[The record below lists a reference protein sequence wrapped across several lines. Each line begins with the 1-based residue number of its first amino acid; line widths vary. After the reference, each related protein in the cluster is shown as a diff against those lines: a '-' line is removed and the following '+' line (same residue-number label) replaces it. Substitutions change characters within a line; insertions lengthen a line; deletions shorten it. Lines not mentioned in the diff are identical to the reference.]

1 MIFAGKSYHLF
12 TIVLMGD
19 RAQQGICLPQILLV
33 KWALLQHPT
42 IPYYI
47 YCGPQ
52 ILEKFSSIFPVY
64 LHIFYQFQVMHLS
77 SSVSKKTDLAVHNG
91 LNINII
97 YTVHSTAWCKYVV
110 LVMMI
115 MVMMMIIKKLSM
127 EANKKIRTLWLVTLL
142 QVFCREEQWSHQCP
156 PACTCHESH
165 FSELPCYHFLQ
176 DGTSSNSDKP
186 EVPPHFN
193 NDVRSL
199 LPITDYVN
207 LIIFSLMDILLAYF
221 II

>member
-1 MIFAGKSYHLF
+1 
-12 TIVLMGD
+12 
-19 RAQQGICLPQILLV
+19 
-33 KWALLQHPT
+33 
-42 IPYYI
+42 
-47 YCGPQ
+47 
-52 ILEKFSSIFPVY
+52 
-64 LHIFYQFQVMHLS
+64 MHLPL
-77 SSVSKKTDLAVHNG
+77 SVSRETDLAVDNG

-97 YTVHSTAWCKYVV
+97 YTVHSTPWCKYVV
-110 LVMMI
+110 LV
-115 MVMMMIIKKLSM
+115 MIIKKLSM
-127 EANKKIRTLWLVTLL
+127 EANKEIRTLWLVTLL

-165 FSELPCYHFLQ
+165 FSELPSYHFLQ

-193 NDVRSL
+193 NDVSNL

-207 LIIFSLMDILLAYF
+207 LCIFSLMDILLAYF

>member
-12 TIVLMGD
+12 TIVLMRD
-19 RAQQGICLPQILLV
+19 KVQQGIHLPQILLI

-52 ILEKFSSIFPVY
+52 VLEKFSSIFPVY

-77 SSVSKKTDLAVHNG
+77 SSVSRKIDLAVDNG

-110 LVMMI
+110 LVVMI
-115 MVMMMIIKKLSM
+115 MIINPLNP
-127 EANKKIRTLWLVTLL
+127 ELNPICYLL
-142 QVFCREEQWSHQCP
+142 ALLAH
-156 PACTCHESH
+156 
-165 FSELPCYHFLQ
+165 HFLHISRIRVKSLTLRLLMSYTH
-176 DGTSSNSDKP
+176 GAP
-186 EVPPHFN
+186 IL
-193 NDVRSL
+193 DVSRSH
-199 LPITDYVN
+199 TTTQH
-207 LIIFSLMDILLAYF
+207 SR
-221 II
+221 